1 MRAQCGCDV
10 TVTLGSGSGC
20 DVFVN
25 QIETDYT
32 NVRRQLLLVLMD
44 FLDRSA
50 ANVTVTSA
58 ASANG
63 GSGFLEAA
71 CDPTKL

>member
-1 MRAQCGCDV
+1 V

-50 ANVTVTSA
+50 ANVTVMSA

-63 GSGFLEAA
+63 GFGCLEAT
-71 CDPTKL
+71 CNPTKL

>member
-1 MRAQCGCDV
+1 MVGFGC
-10 TVTLGSGSGC
+10 GC

-25 QIETDYT
+25 QIETEYT

-44 FLDRSA
+44 FLDRST

-58 ASANG
+58 ASADG
-63 GSGFLEAA
+63 VSGSLKVAY
-71 CDPTKL
+71 DPTKL

>member
-1 MRAQCGCDV
+1 V
-10 TVTLGSGSGC
+10 TVTVGFSCSC

-25 QIETDYT
+25 QIETEYT

-50 ANVTVTSA
+50 ANVTETSA
-58 ASANG
+58 TFADG
-63 GSGFLEAA
+63 GSGHLETA

>member
-1 MRAQCGCDV
+1 V
-10 TVTLGSGSGC
+10 TVMLGSGFGC
-20 DVFVN
+20 SVFVN
-25 QIETDYT
+25 QIETEYT

-58 ASANG
+58 TSADG
-63 GSGFLEAA
+63 GSGRLEAA